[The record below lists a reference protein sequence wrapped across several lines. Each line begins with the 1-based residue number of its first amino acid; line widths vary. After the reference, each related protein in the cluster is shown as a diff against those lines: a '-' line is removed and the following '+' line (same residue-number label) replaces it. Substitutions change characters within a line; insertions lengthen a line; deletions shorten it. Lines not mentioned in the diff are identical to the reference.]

1 MNQINNYRLFALLI
15 DLVIISVLYSIASNF
30 LILNI
35 ELGVENISTTNV
47 VYGYSFLFVFYLF
60 YFLIFDFTNN
70 GNTLGKILTKITV
83 VSKQKN
89 KLNYNKFL
97 RTILKIISLV
107 IFPVAAILFFTNGTS
122 LQDKITKT
130 KTIKS
135 N

>member
-1 MNQINNYRLFALLI
+1 MDINIYRLFALLI
-15 DLVIISVLYSIASNF
+15 DLVIISVLFSIASNF

-35 ELGVENISTTNV
+35 ELGVENISKKDI

-60 YFLIFDFTNN
+60 YFLIFDITNN
-70 GNTLGKILTKITV
+70 GDTLGKILTKITV
-83 VSKQKN
+83 VSKQKD

-122 LQDKITKT
+122 IQDKITKT